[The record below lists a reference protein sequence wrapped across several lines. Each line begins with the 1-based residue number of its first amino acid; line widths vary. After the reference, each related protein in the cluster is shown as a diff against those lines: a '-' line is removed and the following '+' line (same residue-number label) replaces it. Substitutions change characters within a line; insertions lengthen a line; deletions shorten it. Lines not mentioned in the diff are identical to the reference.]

1 MNEEIGDK
9 AIVVSSNLTDKT
21 QTVIQF
27 VKTWLNKQVDAA
39 KFAWT
44 IIIIITGLLGYKAE
58 LTPIITDGNSQQQFE
73 QRLSAIE
80 QSLTTDKYVDPRLTG
95 KLKELKESTK
105 EIQDIINSQC
115 GVELNPIPVKKGS
128 YKIPEPYIHE

>member
-115 GVELNPIPVKKGS
+115 GVELNPIPVKKG
-128 YKIPEPYIHE
+128 